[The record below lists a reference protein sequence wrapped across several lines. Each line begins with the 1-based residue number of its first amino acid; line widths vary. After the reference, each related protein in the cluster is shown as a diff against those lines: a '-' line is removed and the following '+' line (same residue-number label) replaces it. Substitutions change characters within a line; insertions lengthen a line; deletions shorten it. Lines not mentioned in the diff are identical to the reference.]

1 MCTLV
6 HRYMK
11 NVHEVRKVRR
21 MRTGE
26 FVRNLCAPAPPL
38 VSHFAVVRMCL
49 CADGEVEP
57 RAAVGRRTFVQLH
70 NRLLLP
76 PRGCGGAAARQ
87 RKRGVKV
94 SKSEHVN
101 VWLNP

>member
-1 MCTLV
+1 
-6 HRYMK
+6 MK

-57 RAAVGRRTFVQLH
+57 RAADGGVLSYNCTTDYYC
-70 NRLLLP
+70 LP
-76 PRGCGGAAARQ
+76 GGA
-87 RKRGVKV
+87 GVRLQGKE
-94 SKSEHVN
+94 KEA
-101 VWLNP
+101 